1 MELFLNS
8 RFNSIQDTR
17 LSTVLLFIFFVLSA
31 MLLIAC
37 NPFSNPFNGDANE
50 APSEQLSE
58 EPSEPAAPEVAEVG
72 L

>member
-37 NPFSNPFNGDANE
+37 NPFINPFNGDDNE